1 MAISP
6 SVSSGSRRPRTPTAA
21 RVVVQT
27 HHIEELPKTVERLRR
42 DVEELRASRRR
53 IVLAGDADRHRIER
67 ALHEG
72 VQQDLVALAVNLQLA
87 GGLVELDPAGA
98 KQLVDELARDVQRS
112 LDETAQLA
120 QRIYPPLLESG
131 GLGAAL
137 RAAAVSLG
145 VRASIEVAEGDGD
158 PPEVVRALY
167 FCGVAALERVGPD
180 GRATLAIRAE
190 AGALA
195 FDVATDPQVEL
206 EDLRDRVEALGGR
219 LTIEP

>member
-1 MAISP
+1 MA
-6 SVSSGSRRPRTPTAA
+6 
-21 RVVVQT
+21 
-27 HHIEELPKTVERLRR
+27 ETVERLHR

-87 GGLVELDPAGA
+87 GGLLESDPAGA
-98 KQLVDELARDVQRS
+98 KQLIDELARDVQRS
-112 LDETAQLA
+112 LDETARLA

-145 VRASIEVAEGDGD
+145 VRASIDVAEGDGY

-167 FCGVAALERVGPD
+167 FCGAAALERVAPD
-180 GRATLAIRAE
+180 GRVTLAI
-190 AGALA
+190 GVDTGTLV

-219 LTIEP
+219 LTIDS